1 MKRLIGSTLS
11 MFILLAL
18 VVTPASATKPG
29 QDVNPNGFPSGE
41 HYNLNIIG
49 KKDGFTC
56 PEQEYDELGD
66 PIYGN
71 VVFVPQKGEGIQIL
85 MQSGKG
91 KKAAAIPTLQVIDP
105 CSTFDGDAAVLQL
118 PKNDAGYDVYA
129 RALATPTNN
138 PDMSITP
145 DLIAVEDE
153 FGNDLMYLGLVTSNG
168 FETPYVSF
176 TRKKGKSVAVDIT
189 GLFEWTGDVCY
200 FTEGYCDPTLG
211 CDATMELCCTDAD
224 MDGIY
229 ESCVPKEVDVE
240 CPEGTEQVTAFCN
253 SYTEPTWVF
262 NVGDFVTYLWG
273 VENNGLKLLQVRFY
287 PR

>member
-1 MKRLIGSTLS
+1 
-11 MFILLAL
+11 
-18 VVTPASATKPG
+18 
-29 QDVNPNGFPSGE
+29 
-41 HYNLNIIG
+41 
-49 KKDGFTC
+49 
-56 PEQEYDELGD
+56 
-66 PIYGN
+66 
-71 VVFVPQKGEGIQIL
+71 

-105 CSTFDGDAAVLQL
+105 CSGFDQDGAVLQL

-138 PDMSITP
+138 PDMNIMP

-200 FTEGYCDPTLG
+200 FTEDYCDPVLG

-224 MDGIY
+224 LDGIY

-240 CPEGTEQVTAFCN
+240 CPEGTVQVTAFCN

-262 NVGDFVTYLWG
+262 NVGDFVTYLWDI
-273 VENNGLKLLQVRFY
+273 ENNGLKLLQVRFY

>member
-1 MKRLIGSTLS
+1 MKRLMGSTLS

-18 VVTPASATKPG
+18 AVTPASATKPG
-29 QDVNPNGFPSGE
+29 EDVNPNGFPSGE

-49 KKDGFTC
+49 KKAEFTC
-56 PEQEYDELGD
+56 PEQEYDEFD
-66 PIYGN
+66 NPIYGN
-71 VVFVPQKGEGIQIL
+71 VVFVPEDGEGIQIL

-105 CSTFDGDAAVLQL
+105 CSGFDGDGAILQL

-138 PDMSITP
+138 PDMTITP

-200 FTEGYCDPTLG
+200 FTEDYCDPVLG

-224 MDGIY
+224 LDGIY
-229 ESCVPKEVDVE
+229 ESCVPKEVDVD
-240 CPEGTEQVTAFCN
+240 CPEGSVQVTAFCN
-253 SYTEPTWVF
+253 SYTDPTWVF
-262 NVGDFVTYLWG
+262 NIGDFVTYLWD